1 MKKLEVTV
9 KDNIRSVVYMLL
21 AAKERGERVYA
32 EYNGKFFYSDT
43 VKISDIYINGI
54 GNDRNEYLASAFEGL
69 PTCANDSKSVTSGN
83 NLVLGTDI
91 DNEEQKKLLEEN
103 VLKRVP
109 EWISEGKDLICNGK
123 LSLWQEI
130 VLKRSIDLYRGKDLD
145 VFLGIMRSIR
155 DGGSMEDI
163 VSSYINSEYSDVFRA
178 FVNFLIK
185 EFSDKSEEFFNLY
198 DAQMVNKNV
207 DWKEYNPSLRP
218 HKKRVKSK

>member
-43 VKISDIYINGI
+43 VKLSDIYINGI
-54 GNDRNEYLASAFEGL
+54 GNNRNEYLVSAFEGL
-69 PTCANDSKSVTSGN
+69 PTCANDSN
-83 NLVLGTDI
+83 NLELGTDI

-109 EWISEGKDLICNGK
+109 EWISEGKALICNGK

-145 VFLGIMRSIR
+145 VFLGIMRNIR

-163 VSSYINSEYSDVFRA
+163 VSSYINSEYSEVFRA

-218 HKKRVKSK
+218 HKKMVKSK

>member
-1 MKKLEVTV
+1 MGCMKKLEVTV

-43 VKISDIYINGI
+43 VKLSDIYINGI
-54 GNDRNEYLASAFEGL
+54 GNNRNEYLVSAFEGL
-69 PTCANDSKSVTSGN
+69 PTCANDSNS
-83 NLVLGTDI
+83 LELGTDI

-109 EWISEGKDLICNGK
+109 EWISEGKGLICNGK

-145 VFLGIMRSIR
+145 VFLGIMRNIR

-163 VSSYINSEYSDVFRA
+163 VFSYINSEYSEVFRA

-198 DAQMVNKNV
+198 DAQMVNKNA

>member
-43 VKISDIYINGI
+43 VKLSDIYINGI
-54 GNDRNEYLASAFEGL
+54 GNNRNEYLVSAFEGL
-69 PTCANDSKSVTSGN
+69 PTCANDSN
-83 NLVLGTDI
+83 NLELGTDI

-109 EWISEGKDLICNGK
+109 EWISEGKGLICNGK

-145 VFLGIMRSIR
+145 VFLGIMRNIR

-163 VSSYINSEYSDVFRA
+163 VFSYINSEYSEVFRA

-198 DAQMVNKNV
+198 DAQMVNKNA

>member
-54 GNDRNEYLASAFEGL
+54 GNDRNEYLVSAFEGL
-69 PTCANDSKSVTSGN
+69 PTCANDSN
-83 NLVLGTDI
+83 NLELGTDI

-109 EWISEGKDLICNGK
+109 EWISEGKALICNGK
-123 LSLWQEI
+123 FSLWQEI

-145 VFLGIMRSIR
+145 VFLGIMRNIR

-163 VSSYINSEYSDVFRA
+163 VSSYINSEYSEVFRA

-185 EFSDKSEEFFNLY
+185 EFSDRSEEFFNLY
-198 DAQMVNKNV
+198 DAQIVNKNV
-207 DWKEYNPSLRP
+207 NWKEYNSSLRP

>member
-54 GNDRNEYLASAFEGL
+54 GNNRNEHLVSAFEGL
-69 PTCANDSKSVTSGN
+69 PTCANDSN
-83 NLVLGTDI
+83 NLELGTDI

-145 VFLGIMRSIR
+145 VFLCIMKNIR

-163 VSSYINSEYSDVFRA
+163 VSSYINSEYSEVFRA